1 MPEDFNNN
9 LKILRKGNKNQEQKK
24 KKTLGNLNMLYNRWR
39 EAIKFYEDYSSMIL
53 EAKAAEEQEGTG
65 LKIITPK
72 QTLERLPIALAE
84 VKAVNNS
91 QSLLNE
97 IRQNVYSL

>member
-1 MPEDFNNN
+1 
-9 LKILRKGNKNQEQKK
+9 
-24 KKTLGNLNMLYNRWR
+24 MLCNGWR

-53 EAKAAEEQEGTG
+53 EVKSAEEQEGIG

-72 QTLERLPIALAE
+72 QMLERLPIALAE

-91 QSLLNE
+91 ERLLNE
-97 IRQNVYSL
+97 IRQNVYSLYQSKQISKKIYNHIIESIQ

>member
-1 MPEDFNNN
+1 MQEDFNNN
-9 LKILRKGNKNQEQKK
+9 LKILPKGNKNQEQK
-24 KKTLGNLNMLYNRWR
+24 KKTLGNLNMLYNGWR

-91 QSLLNE
+91 ESLLNE